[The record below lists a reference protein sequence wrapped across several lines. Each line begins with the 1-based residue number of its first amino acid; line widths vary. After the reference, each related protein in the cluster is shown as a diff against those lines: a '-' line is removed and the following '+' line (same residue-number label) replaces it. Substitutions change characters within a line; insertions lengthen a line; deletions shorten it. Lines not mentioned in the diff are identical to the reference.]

1 MTTLTEMLTDVY
13 TLTGRADLV
22 AETTL
27 AVKSATLKAHMTDF
41 YSKDIHEVRITTD
54 TADYIQGIDIFSIV
68 SNFRA
73 LKYLRKYDLVNAE
86 VGAFLEVLEPEE
98 VLDSYG
104 RDKTDVCYVAGRV
117 IEIKSSTEIDNL
129 ILGCYVLPVIT
140 TSGYASWIADL
151 YPYAIIM
158 EAARVVFKTIGYDEQ
173 AATYERLVAEQY
185 ALLKMS
191 ALSDVGY

>member
-1 MTTLTEMLTDVY
+1 MTLSELLTEVYALTNRPD
-13 TLTGRADLV
+13 LT

-27 AVKSATLKAHMTDF
+27 AIKAATLKAHQTDF
-41 YSKDIHEVRITTD
+41 YSKDIHETRIVTD
-54 TADYIQGIDIFSIV
+54 TADYIQGIDYISII

-73 LKYLRKYDLVNAE
+73 LKYLRKYNSADGS

-98 VLDSYG
+98 ILDSYG
-104 RDKTDVCYVAGRV
+104 YDRTDVCYIAGRV
-117 IEIKSSTEIDNL
+117 IEIKSSTQVDNF
-129 ILGCYVLPVIT
+129 ILGCYVFPVV
-140 TSGYASWIADL
+140 TSTGYSSWIADL
-151 YPYAIIM
+151 YPYAIVM

-173 AATYERLVAEQY
+173 AAAYERLVAEQY